1 MLHKGDKYRDVDGT
15 VFRYLVPWM
24 TLIFTISLLI

>member
-15 VFRYLVPWM
+15 VFQ
-24 TLIFTISLLI
+24 IFSAMDDTYTYY